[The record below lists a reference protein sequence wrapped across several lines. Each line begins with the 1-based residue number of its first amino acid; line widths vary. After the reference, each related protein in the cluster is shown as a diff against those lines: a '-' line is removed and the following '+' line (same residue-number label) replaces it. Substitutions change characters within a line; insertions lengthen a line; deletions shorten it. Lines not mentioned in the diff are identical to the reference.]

1 MVDQG
6 EGGWA
11 GSSSKHH
18 ISSPLTGPPMRAGS
32 LEELE
37 AGGWNVEK
45 RRERDKQGDI
55 TTSSLGLF
63 PEKWLIF
70 FIKQKKQG

>member
-1 MVDQG
+1 
-6 EGGWA
+6 
-11 GSSSKHH
+11 
-18 ISSPLTGPPMRAGS
+18 MRAGS

>member
-1 MVDQG
+1 MFPVVVCICTLACCG
-6 EGGWA
+6 SRGGGGA
-11 GSSSKHH
+11 SSSSKHH

-63 PEKWLIF
+63 P
-70 FIKQKKQG
+70 